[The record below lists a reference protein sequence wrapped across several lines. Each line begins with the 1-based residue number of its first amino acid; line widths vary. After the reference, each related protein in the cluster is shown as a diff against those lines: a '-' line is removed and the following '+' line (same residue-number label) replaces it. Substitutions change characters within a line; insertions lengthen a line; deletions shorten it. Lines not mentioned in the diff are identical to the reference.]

1 MKQGMVNAY
10 YVRILYQKNRISH
23 IYLRKTKH
31 KNQISD
37 EVFRQEFPEQ
47 KKKKAGRIKTPN
59 TTK

>member
-47 KKKKAGRIKTPN
+47 KKKKKLRTSSAC
-59 TTK
+59 